1 MVCRTKF
8 DDDELSSSRW
18 NIIRVE
24 VSFSYMSVDPNQ
36 RRAARH
42 AQPPTSPPQQTGR
55 KPPITVDRITDA
67 ALEVV
72 AAQGYDALTMRS
84 VAGVLNT
91 GPASLYAHVVNKA
104 DIDELII
111 GRLCAQLVLP
121 EPDPATWRAQILD
134 VCAQIRDQYLKYP
147 GISRAALA
155 MAPTNLDVL
164 SVNERM
170 LGIVLAGGVDPQ
182 TAAWAIDTLLLYVSA
197 YALEISLVALRQANQ
212 DDDWVVSRDELMRRF
227 TALPADEFPQ
237 TRRYAAELTSGT
249 GHERFDFTLS
259 LIVDNLTQRRL
270 TPRAKSMPNRP
281 PGASRAKP
289 AG

>member
-1 MVCRTKF
+1 
-8 DDDELSSSRW
+8 
-18 NIIRVE
+18 
-24 VSFSYMSVDPNQ
+24 MSGNPRR

-42 AQPPTSPPQQTGR
+42 AQPAASPAQQARR
-55 KPPITVDRITDA
+55 KPPITAGRITDA

-72 AAQGYDALTMRS
+72 ATQGYDALTMRS
-84 VAGVLNT
+84 VADVLDT

-121 EPDPATWRAQILD
+121 EPDPATWREQILD

-155 MAPTNLDVL
+155 MAPANLDVL
-164 SVNERM
+164 RVNEGM
-170 LGIVLAGGVDPQ
+170 LAILLAGGIEPQ
-182 TAAWAIDTLLLYVSA
+182 TAAWAIDALSLYVA
-197 YALEISLVALRQANQ
+197 VYALENSLVTQRQSQQ
-212 DDDWVVSRDELMRRF
+212 DDSWVVSRDELVRRF
-227 TALPADEFPQ
+227 TALPADQFPQ

-259 LIVDNLTQRRL
+259 LIVDNLTQRRS
-270 TPRAKSMPNRP
+270 AP
-281 PGASRAKP
+281 PATSIRHHQAGASGAEP
-289 AG
+289 AE